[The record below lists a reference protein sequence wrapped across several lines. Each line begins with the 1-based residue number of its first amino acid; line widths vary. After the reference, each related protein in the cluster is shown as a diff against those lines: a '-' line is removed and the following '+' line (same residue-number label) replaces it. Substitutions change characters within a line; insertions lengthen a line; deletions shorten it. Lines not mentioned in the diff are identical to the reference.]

1 MPTLRPGPL
10 NLITDVDGILVGN
23 TADERVLTGST
34 VVLPARPA
42 VTAVDVR
49 GGAPGTREMGVLMP
63 GNTVETVHG
72 IVLSG
77 GSAFGL
83 DAAAGAASW
92 LSARGRGYT
101 LGPVPIPIVPA
112 AILYDLANDGDKA
125 WGPDSPY
132 RALGIAAC
140 DGADRRFALGNVGA
154 GYGAISGA
162 LKGGLGSASIV
173 SDDGLQVGALAAV
186 NSFGSTVMPGQD
198 CFWAWALEQDAELGG
213 QTPPT
218 RPISL
223 DADLSFGGGQ
233 EGLILTNT
241 TLCVVATNAD
251 LTRGEALRVAIMSHD
266 GLARAIRPVHTPF
279 DGDIVFAMATG
290 DWEMPEE
297 RAVALL
303 QIGSLAADCLAR
315 AIARAIF
322 EAAPLCGM
330 PSYRDRH
337 GSERGVPGQNVGN
350 GAG

>member
-1 MPTLRPGPL
+1 MPVLRPGPL

-23 TADERVLTGST
+23 AADQRVLTGAT

-42 VTAVDVR
+42 VAAVDVR

-63 GNTVETVHG
+63 GNTVETVHA
-72 IVLSG
+72 IVLAG

-101 LGPVPIPIVPA
+101 LGPVPIPIVPS
-112 AILYDLANDGDKA
+112 AILYDLGNDGDKS
-125 WGPDSPY
+125 WGREPPY

-140 DGADRRFALGNVGA
+140 DAADRRFALGNVGA
-154 GYGAISGA
+154 GYGAISGT

-173 SDDGLQVGALAAV
+173 TDEGLQVGALAAV

-198 CFWAWALEQDAELGG
+198 CFWAWALEQQGEFGG
-213 QTPPT
+213 QNPPT
-218 RPISL
+218 RPIAL
-223 DADLSFGGGQ
+223 DADLSFGGGLDTS
-233 EGLILTNT
+233 GLILTNT

-251 LTRGEALRVAIMSHD
+251 LNRGEAFRVAIMAQD

-279 DGDIVFAMATG
+279 DGDIVFALGTG
-290 DWEMPEE
+290 RWEMPDE

-303 QIGSLAADCLAR
+303 QIGALAADCLAR
-315 AIARAIF
+315 AIARAVF
-322 EAAPLCGM
+322 EATALCGM

-337 GSERGVPGQNVGN
+337 GGGRAA
-350 GAG
+350 AG